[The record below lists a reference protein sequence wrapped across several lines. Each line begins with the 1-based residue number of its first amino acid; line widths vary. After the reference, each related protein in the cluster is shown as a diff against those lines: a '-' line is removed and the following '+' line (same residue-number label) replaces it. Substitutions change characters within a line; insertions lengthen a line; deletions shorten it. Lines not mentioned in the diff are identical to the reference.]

1 MFLRITRIT
10 FTVLSDKEEMVAF
23 HIKQKSNV
31 VERHFSRRFQV
42 ALIGEGLLVGLIGGG
57 VVTLYRLCLSFAEA
71 QMRSITEIIKG
82 NWPFM
87 LLWFVLLI
95 ILMIA
100 VCLLMKFEP
109 YTSGS
114 GIPQTNAEVM
124 GCADM
129 PWYRVLPTK
138 FIQGVLVAFAG
149 LSMGREGPSVQ
160 LGAVSG
166 KVVSKFLKRKRG
178 EERLLVT
185 CGAAAGMS
193 AAFHAPLTG
202 TLFAIEEIQKEFH
215 APLIISAMTAS
226 VGADFLVSNVLGMKP
241 VLQLPYVA
249 PLPHVDYAFV
259 LFIGIGC
266 GLLGALHN
274 KGMFFASDLYKKI
287 DKFVPFSRLIIPF
300 ILAGIVAFTWPD
312 LLCGGDVIIEK
323 IKEPQTLTE
332 LLVIA
337 LLLGKYTFTTA
348 CFAAGTPGGTLF
360 PLVVMGTLVGTLF
373 ALLATHIFGIP
384 MAYAPNF
391 IAMGVAG
398 IFAGVVRAP
407 VTGVVLIFE
416 LTGSLEA
423 LMAMSAVAIV
433 SFVVA
438 NILRV
443 DPFYDHLLSE
453 FLASKQGETTS
464 GFDSSNSSGEKVL
477 HEFTIGQG
485 SAIEGKLLKDV
496 SWPDKVRIITID
508 RAGQEIIPTG
518 STELM
523 ALDKILVIYDE
534 LYEGDIALK
543 LNVMTK
549 SSV

>member
-1 MFLRITRIT
+1 
-10 FTVLSDKEEMVAF
+10 
-23 HIKQKSNV
+23 
-31 VERHFSRRFQV
+31 
-42 ALIGEGLLVGLIGGG
+42 
-57 VVTLYRLCLSFAEA
+57 
-71 QMRSITEIIKG
+71 
-82 NWPFM
+82 
-87 LLWFVLLI
+87 
-95 ILMIA
+95 
-100 VCLLMKFEP
+100 
-109 YTSGS
+109 
-114 GIPQTNAEVM
+114 
-124 GCADM
+124 
-129 PWYRVLPTK
+129 
-138 FIQGVLVAFAG
+138 
-149 LSMGREGPSVQ
+149 
-160 LGAVSG
+160 
-166 KVVSKFLKRKRG
+166 
-178 EERLLVT
+178 
-185 CGAAAGMS
+185 
-193 AAFHAPLTG
+193 
-202 TLFAIEEIQKEFH
+202 
-215 APLIISAMTAS
+215 MT
-226 VGADFLVSNVLGMKP
+226 
-241 VLQLPYVA
+241 
-249 PLPHVDYAFV
+249 
-259 LFIGIGC
+259 
-266 GLLGALHN
+266 
-274 KGMFFASDLYKKI
+274 
-287 DKFVPFSRLIIPF
+287 RLIIPF
-300 ILAGIVAFTWPD
+300 ILAGIVAFAWPD

-443 DPFYDHLLSE
+443 DPFYD
-453 FLASKQGETTS
+453 
-464 GFDSSNSSGEKVL
+464 SSNSSGEKVL